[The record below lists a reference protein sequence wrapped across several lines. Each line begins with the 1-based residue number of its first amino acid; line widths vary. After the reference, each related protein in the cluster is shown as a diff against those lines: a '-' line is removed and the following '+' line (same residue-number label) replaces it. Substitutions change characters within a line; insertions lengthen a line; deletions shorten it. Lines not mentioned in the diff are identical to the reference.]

1 MPLYEFRCRV
11 CDHLFE
17 KLQNYDDDPPPCPV
31 CKGGVERILSTPSL
45 RFKGSGFHCTDY
57 GRRGPKPQHPLSK

>member
-17 KLQNYDDDPPPCPV
+17 KLQSVNDDDPSCPN
-31 CKGGVERILSTPSL
+31 CGGEVRRLISVSRL

-57 GRRGPKPQHPLSK
+57 GRYRPKRS